1 MHHRKIFPG
10 LLALLLTFS
19 LLLGYALGTNRT
31 FAQVPGTHTV
41 SAETLPATAQRAATH
56 LVSGRLQNLY
66 DLPQETSGT
75 ATTSSARQVPFF
87 SGRGAS
93 AFAQTKKAAAQNNN
107 APQGLEQA
115 QVAAQHGQTI
125 QGFNGMADSARIC
138 PFFGQAGCSP
148 PDMAL
153 AASPEL
159 LLQGVNTSFALYT
172 PSGRRVQ
179 GPFNAQTFFGIPDPE
194 PAGCAPNGPFTG
206 DPRAFYDPND
216 GYFWAA
222 IEEFENVFGLAANCQ
237 LLSRY
242 WIASLNARTG
252 AMCVYGFDMMLGS
265 DNIADYTEFGFNQT
279 TIAFSG
285 DMFTASNAGPE
296 PDTPLP
302 IPGFAYAESQFVSK
316 QAMEHCQTVTPTAF
330 THYQVGNV
338 LVDTVQPV
346 ETETPGASGPEV
358 EYLVNAFNINGD
370 PFGHDCLSSA
380 CQGWAVWNF
389 DPTTRSL
396 KGTAVLPP
404 TPNLSYLAAPDADQP
419 GCSQCVETFDTRIT
433 GTPVYHGNRET
444 GVLSFAI
451 NTAVNNGGTA
461 VPNIVPGILWGQIQ
475 VTTGRG
481 SITGTLF
488 QSGYLFFPGHQA
500 ASFGA
505 LMQDK
510 TGRLVMVFDTMSAHL
525 NPSIMVVSR
534 RPFDPPGTFGP
545 ASFILMGPDPTSQS
559 RWGDF
564 EAATYDGFATNHI
577 WVASQYAR
585 GGPWAT
591 FLARV

>member
-1 MHHRKIFPG
+1 MPQESSGSAASGASGKIPVFTGRALAQARK
-10 LLALLLTFS
+10 
-19 LLLGYALGTNRT
+19 
-31 FAQVPGTHTV
+31 
-41 SAETLPATAQRAATH
+41 ATAQQNAAPPGQASTPI
-56 LVSGRLQNLY
+56 VQASQGR
-66 DLPQETSGT
+66 
-75 ATTSSARQVPFF
+75 
-87 SGRGAS
+87 
-93 AFAQTKKAAAQNNN
+93 
-107 APQGLEQA
+107 
-115 QVAAQHGQTI
+115 
-125 QGFNGMADSARIC
+125 QGFDGMADAARTC

-153 AASPEL
+153 AASPGL
-159 LLQGVNTSFALYT
+159 LLQGVNTSFALYN
-172 PSGRRVQ
+172 PSGQRVR

-194 PAGCAPNGPFTG
+194 PAGCSPNGPFTG

-265 DNIADYTEFGFNQT
+265 ENIADYTEFGFNRS

-285 DMFTASNAGPE
+285 DMFNASDAGPG
-296 PDTPLP
+296 PDTALP

-346 ETETPGASGPEV
+346 ETEAPPASGPDV
-358 EYLVNAFNINGD
+358 EYLLNAFNINGD
-370 PFGHDCLSSA
+370 PFGHDCLLSA
-380 CQGWAVWNF
+380 CQGWAVWAF
-389 DPTTRSL
+389 DPATRSL
-396 KGTAVLPP
+396 TGSAVQAP

-433 GTPVYHGNRET
+433 GTPVYHGGKET

-451 NTAVNNGGTA
+451 NTAVNNDTTA
-461 VPNIVPGILWGQIQ
+461 APHSVPGILWGQIQ
-475 VTTGRG
+475 VAVGHR
-481 SITGTLF
+481 SLTGTLS
-488 QSGYLFFPGHQA
+488 QSGYLFFPGDQA

-505 LMQDK
+505 LMQDT
-510 TGRLVMVFDTMSAHL
+510 TGRLVMVFDTMGAQL
-525 NPSIMVVSR
+525 NPSIMVVTRS
-534 RPFDPPGTFGP
+534 PLAPAGTFGA
-545 ASFILMGPDPTSQS
+545 ASFILKGPSPTAQF

-564 EAATYDGFATNHI
+564 EAAAYDGFATNHI

-585 GGPWAT
+585 SGPWAT
-591 FLARV
+591 FIARV